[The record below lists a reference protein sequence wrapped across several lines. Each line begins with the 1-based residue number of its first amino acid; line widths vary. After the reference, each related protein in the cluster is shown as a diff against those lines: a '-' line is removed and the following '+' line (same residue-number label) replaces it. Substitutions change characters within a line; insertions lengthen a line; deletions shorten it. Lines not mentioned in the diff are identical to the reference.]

1 MDTMMRQS
9 YEKKYYLRLFERW
22 WKIVNITHCG
32 IIVAREPI
40 NLMMIFSQPWL
51 FKEFFWDASSFI
63 LDNIVN
69 IPL

>member
-40 NLMMIFSQPWL
+40 DFDDDFLSAMVVQRIFL
-51 FKEFFWDASSFI
+51 RCKFVYFR
-63 LDNIVN
+63 
-69 IPL
+69 